1 MSTSYLEIS
10 DESKQAARRFS
21 YVIAIVIN
29 VAMLVIVQNI
39 LEWGWP
45 PFLTDEFA
53 EVVPWISFSL
63 IASIVVNV
71 IYQFDDSHTVK
82 SMGQIGVNLI
92 SVWVTY
98 TVLTVFPFDFSG
110 LRLQLG
116 SRGESRTGHCDS
128 RSRYRRP
135 RRGDQ
140 AGLVLVGPEPGRLA
154 AAMATPSEGCKRLGK
169 AGRGAE
175 RLRRRAT
182 TQLGRLTVHPQ
193 HGSDVVFEAY
203 NMDVEAGD

>member
-71 IYQFDDSHTVK
+71 IYQFDDSPP
-82 SMGQIGVNLI
+82 S
-92 SVWVTY
+92 SRWVR
-98 TVLTVFPFDFSG
+98 SG
-110 LRLQLG
+110 
-116 SRGESRTGHCDS
+116 SI
-128 RSRYRRP
+128 
-135 RRGDQ
+135 
-140 AGLVLVGPEPGRLA
+140 
-154 AAMATPSEGCKRLGK
+154 
-169 AGRGAE
+169 
-175 RLRRRAT
+175 
-182 TQLGRLTVHPQ
+182 
-193 HGSDVVFEAY
+193 
-203 NMDVEAGD
+203 